1 MISKRLLIASKRVAL
16 TTRQCNYAFLQMS
29 SLPNRVSIEHAKAM
43 PKNYDELSNDVLLT
57 MAVMGDQEARE
68 ERVIREIMSVDN
80 LSWEKAEVKF
90 YELAMFNRKGSYC
103 IYVTICYP
111 LCLFLMGGWMD
122 VFMAAGLFVATLPY
136 KIAIASAVSV
146 GVLSIPLIFEVNTV
160 LWFNEAFVTTGG
172 WKGERTLRLY

>member
-1 MISKRLLIASKRVAL
+1 MMIPKRLLIASKRVVL

-90 YELAMFNRKGSYC
+90 YELAMFNRKGS
-103 IYVTICYP
+103 ICCYS
-111 LCLFLMGGWMD
+111 M
-122 VFMAAGLFVATLPY
+122 
-136 KIAIASAVSV
+136 
-146 GVLSIPLIFEVNTV
+146 
-160 LWFNEAFVTTGG
+160 
-172 WKGERTLRLY
+172 